1 LLGFGLFLGW
11 LYLLWQSARL
21 GRASADPLCLT
32 LAWAGTYAW
41 IAFLIEGFS
50 VDSLALP
57 YFWFAMA
64 LVSAVRSYEM
74 RTSGG

>member
-1 LLGFGLFLGW
+1 LVGFGLFLGW
-11 LYLLWQSARL
+11 FYLLWQSTRL
-21 GRASADPLCLT
+21 GRSSTDPLLRT
-32 LAWAGTYAW
+32 LAWAGTFAW

-64 LVSAVRSYEM
+64 LVSAVRSTVS
-74 RTSGG
+74 RSSHG